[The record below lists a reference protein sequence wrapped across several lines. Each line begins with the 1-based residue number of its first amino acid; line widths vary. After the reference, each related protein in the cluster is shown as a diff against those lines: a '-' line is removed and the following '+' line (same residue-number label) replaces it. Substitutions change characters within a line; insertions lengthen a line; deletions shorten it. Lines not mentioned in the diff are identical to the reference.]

1 MIKFLFAILILL
13 MFQSCA
19 PLIGAA
25 GIAYLS
31 SASKE
36 KGIGISLSDAL
47 IHSKIS
53 NKIFKFN
60 SDIIANTRVFVN
72 NGSVLI
78 TGKVTI
84 PDDKIELTKIVW
96 EVKGVKEVNNE
107 TQVSDVS
114 SIKNIARDIASIG
127 EIRAR
132 ILTDKRI
139 NSLNFSIDVINDKA
153 YIVGIAESKEEMKLV
168 KDQASSARFVK
179 EVFNYI
185 IVTDDKRWNKN

>member
-1 MIKFLFAILILL
+1 MFI
-13 MFQSCA
+13 FQSCA
-19 PLIGAA
+19 PLIGVA
-25 GIAYLS
+25 GIASLG

-47 IHSKIS
+47 IHTQIS

-60 SDIIANTRVFVN
+60 SDIIADTRIFVN

-84 PDDKIELTKIVW
+84 PDYKIELTKIAW
-96 EVKGVKEVNNE
+96 KIKGVKEVNNE

-127 EIRAR
+127 EIRGR
-132 ILTDKRI
+132 IMTDKRI
-139 NSLNFSIDVINDKA
+139 NSLNFSLDVINDKA
-153 YIVGIAESKEEMKLV
+153 YIVGIAESKEEMKYV
-168 KDQASSARFVK
+168 KDHASSARFVK

-185 IVTDDKRWNKN
+185 IVTDDKR

>member
-1 MIKFLFAILILL
+1 MINFLFTILILFIL
-13 MFQSCA
+13 QSCA
-19 PLIGAA
+19 PLIGVA
-25 GIAYLS
+25 GMASLGA
-31 SASKE
+31 ASKE
-36 KGIGISLSDAL
+36 KGIGTSLNDVL
-47 IHSKIS
+47 IHTKIS

-60 SDIIANTRVFVN
+60 PDIIADTRIFVN

-84 PDDKIELTKIVW
+84 PDYKIELTKIAW
-96 EVKGVKEVNNE
+96 KIKGVKEVNNE

-132 ILTDKRI
+132 IMTDKRI
-139 NSLNFSIDVINDKA
+139 NSLNFSIDVINDRA

-185 IVTDDKRWNKN
+185 IVTDDKR